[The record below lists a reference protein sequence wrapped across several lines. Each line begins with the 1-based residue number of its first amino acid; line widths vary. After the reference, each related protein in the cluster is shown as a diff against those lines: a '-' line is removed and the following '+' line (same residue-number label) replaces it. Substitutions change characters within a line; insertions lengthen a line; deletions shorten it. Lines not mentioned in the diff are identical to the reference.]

1 MAEAKLTLQL
11 VLHAG
16 ETLETG
22 DGRSVRLDEA
32 PQALEVSGW
41 IRHHGWTLKLSAPAR
56 LTWPVHPYNPYR
68 NAPESDLEHAVG
80 DLTTDLLARESER
93 GSFQA
98 RLNSDRD
105 AYMWLEAYRVLEP
118 KLGSERHARWRREL
132 ERNIAELA
140 ADSAER
146 ADFPGYQSPFIGTS
160 PNPLSLW

>member
-1 MAEAKLTLQL
+1 MPMSSHLEMNDREDRLAVSYNTFFAVLGVPPPSPNRAEFAFAITPRGRMAEAKLTLQL

-68 NAPESDLEHAVG
+68 NAPETDLEHAVAA
-80 DLTTDLLARESER
+80 LTT
-93 GSFQA
+93 
-98 RLNSDRD
+98 
-105 AYMWLEAYRVLEP
+105 
-118 KLGSERHARWRREL
+118 EL
-132 ERNIAELA
+132 K
-140 ADSAER
+140 ADT
-146 ADFPGYQSPFIGTS
+146 QLVPFSIDE
-160 PNPLSLW
+160 